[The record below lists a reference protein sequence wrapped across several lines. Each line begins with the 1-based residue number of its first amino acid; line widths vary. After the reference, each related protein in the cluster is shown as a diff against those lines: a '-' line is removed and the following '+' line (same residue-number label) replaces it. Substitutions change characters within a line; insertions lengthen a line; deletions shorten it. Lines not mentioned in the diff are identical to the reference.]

1 MPATIVK
8 SFTFEAAHFLP
19 NLPEG
24 HKCKRI
30 HGHSFR
36 CEVHV
41 AGEIDPKTGFV
52 MDFAEVK
59 AACKPLHDQ
68 LDHHFLNHDVPG
80 LENPSSEVI
89 CRWIWERL
97 KPALPGLSKVT
108 LHETCTARCE
118 YEGS

>member
-1 MPATIVK
+1 MSTTIVK
-8 SFTFEAAHFLP
+8 SFTFESAHFLP
-19 NLPEG
+19 HLPDA
-24 HKCKRI
+24 HKCKRV

-41 AGEIDPKTGFV
+41 TGEVDPETGFV
-52 MDFAEVK
+52 MDFADVK

-68 LDHHFLNHDVPG
+68 LDHRFLNQDVPG

-89 CRWIWERL
+89 CKWIWDRL
-97 KPALPGLSKVT
+97 KPVLPGLSKVV

-118 YEGS
+118 YTG

>member
-19 NLPEG
+19 NLPDG
-24 HKCKRI
+24 HKCKRV

-41 AGEIDPKTGFV
+41 TGEIDPVTGFV
-52 MDFAEVK
+52 LDFADVK
-59 AACKPLHDQ
+59 AACKPLHNQ
-68 LDHHFLNHDVPG
+68 LDHRFLNQDVPG
-80 LENPSSEVI
+80 LANPSSEVI
-89 CRWIWERL
+89 CKWIWDRL
-97 KPALPGLSKVT
+97 KPALPGLTKVT

-118 YEGS
+118 YAE